1 MKIFLRNLRNSDID
15 ILLKTENDESVWN
28 YSIQDKPFSRSTI
41 KNYIENAKFQ
51 NIAEVNQ
58 KRFVVSSIKIN
69 VLGFIDLFDYN
80 ITKREVSIGIVI
92 LKKYRNMG
100 VGFDSVQLLESYCIN
115 KLGMNK
121 LYVSIDSNNIKSIKL
136 FNKSGFVKRNNDLYE
151 KILNE

>member
-1 MKIFLRNLRNSDID
+1 MKIFLRNLQNSDID
-15 ILLKTENDESVWN
+15 ILLKIENDESTWN
-28 YSIQDKPFSRSTI
+28 YSIQDKPFSKSTI

-51 NIAEVNQ
+51 DITEVNQ

-80 ITKREVSIGIVI
+80 IIKREASIGIVI

-100 VGFDSVQLLESYCIN
+100 VGFGSVQLLESYCIN
-115 KLGMNK
+115 KLGMYK
-121 LYVSIDSNNIKSIKL
+121 LNVSIDSNNIKSIKL
-136 FNKSGFVKRNNDLYE
+136 FNKSGFVKRNNDFYE

>member
-1 MKIFLRNLRNSDID
+1 MKIFLRNLQDSDID
-15 ILLKTENDESVWN
+15 ILLKIENDKSIWS
-28 YSIQDKPFSRSTI
+28 YSIQDKPFSKSTI
-41 KNYIENAKFQ
+41 KNYVENAKLQ
-51 NIAEVNQ
+51 DITEVNQ

-69 VLGFIDLFDYN
+69 VLGFIDLFDYD
-80 ITKREVSIGIVI
+80 ITKREASIGIVI

-100 VGFDSVQLLESYCIN
+100 VGFDSVQLLESYCVN
-115 KLGMNK
+115 KLGMYK

>member
-1 MKIFLRNLRNSDID
+1 MKIFLRNLQNSDID
-15 ILLKTENDESVWN
+15 ILLKIENDESTWN
-28 YSIQDKPFSRSTI
+28 YSIQDKPFSKSTI

-51 NIAEVNQ
+51 DITEVNQ

-80 ITKREVSIGIVI
+80 IIKREASIGIVI

-100 VGFDSVQLLESYCIN
+100 VGFGSVQLLESYCIS
-115 KLGMNK
+115 KLGMYK
-121 LYVSIDSNNIKSIKL
+121 LNVSIDSNNIKSIKL
-136 FNKSGFVKRNNDLYE
+136 FNKSGFVKRNNDFYE